1 MSNSAL
7 RIFLRVIERR
17 MKLGE
22 TLDEILDSYPT
33 LSEED
38 KQQIRE
44 AIENG
49 I

>member
-7 RIFLRVIERR
+7 RIFVRVVERR

-22 TLDEILDSYPT
+22 DLEDILDSYPA

-38 KQQIRE
+38 KEQIRE
-44 AIENG
+44 AVTN
-49 I
+49 

>member
-22 TLDEILDSYPT
+22 TLEEILKSYPS

>member
-22 TLDEILDSYPT
+22 TLEEILESYPS

-44 AIENG
+44 AIANG

>member
-7 RIFLRVIERR
+7 RIFVRVVERR

-22 TLDEILDSYPT
+22 DLEYILDSYPA

-38 KQQIRE
+38 KEQIRE
-44 AIENG
+44 AVTN
-49 I
+49 

>member
-7 RIFLRVIERR
+7 RIFIRVVERR

-22 TLDEILDSYPT
+22 DLEDILDSYPA

-38 KQQIRE
+38 KEQIRE
-44 AIENG
+44 AVTN
-49 I
+49 

>member
-22 TLDEILDSYPT
+22 TLEEILESYPS

-49 I
+49 L